1 MYGAILGDMIGAPY
15 EFDMGRKTKDFPLF
29 CSYSN
34 YTDDSV
40 MTIAVAEALLD
51 NRFLDDEAIKKA
63 VIASMRKWGMK
74 YVGVGYGDHFWR
86 WLKSENPR
94 PYGSYGNGSAMRV
107 SSVGWLFDTLD
118 ETRHMA
124 KLTAEVTHNHPE
136 GIKGAEAT
144 ASAIFLARTGHSK
157 EEIRDYITKTFDY
170 DLSCTCD
177 EIRPTYSH
185 DESCQGT
192 VPEAITAFL
201 EGIDFE
207 DVIRTAVSL
216 GGDCDTLT
224 CIAGSMGEAF
234 FGVPEHLKD
243 ECRRRLPKDMLDVLG
258 RFDIAREHGHDNIPD
273 SFLEGNRMIEEAIA
287 QYCLEN
293 NYDNLCNVV
302 NAILYRMHANG
313 HFLIPAITQEDG
325 ASFELHHIQD
335 NEGKMWL
342 VVFTSQEEYEKG
354 QNVSVISYFIDAFLE
369 FCVDMP
375 EEGIIINP
383 WGQAFLLTKD
393 LIQLLL
399 RVSKEGS
406 AQ

>member
-1 MYGAILGDMIGAPY
+1 
-15 EFDMGRKTKDFPLF
+15 
-29 CSYSN
+29 
-34 YTDDSV
+34 
-40 MTIAVAEALLD
+40 
-51 NRFLDDEAIKKA
+51 
-63 VIASMRKWGMK
+63 
-74 YVGVGYGDHFWR
+74 
-86 WLKSENPR
+86 
-94 PYGSYGNGSAMRV
+94 
-107 SSVGWLFDTLD
+107 
-118 ETRHMA
+118 
-124 KLTAEVTHNHPE
+124 
-136 GIKGAEAT
+136 
-144 ASAIFLARTGHSK
+144 
-157 EEIRDYITKTFDY
+157 
-170 DLSCTCD
+170 
-177 EIRPTYSH
+177 
-185 DESCQGT
+185 
-192 VPEAITAFL
+192 
-201 EGIDFE
+201 
-207 DVIRTAVSL
+207 
-216 GGDCDTLT
+216 
-224 CIAGSMGEAF
+224 
-234 FGVPEHLKD
+234 
-243 ECRRRLPKDMLDVLG
+243 
-258 RFDIAREHGHDNIPD
+258 
-273 SFLEGNRMIEEAIA
+273 MIEEAIA

-354 QNVSVISYFIDAFLE
+354 QNASVISYFIDAFLG